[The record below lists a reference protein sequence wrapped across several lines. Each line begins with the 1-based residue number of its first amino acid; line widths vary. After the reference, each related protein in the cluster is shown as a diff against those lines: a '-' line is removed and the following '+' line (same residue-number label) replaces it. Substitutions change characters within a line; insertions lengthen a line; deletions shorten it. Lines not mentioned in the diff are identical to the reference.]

1 MKRTNFIIVYN
12 SHREKLSGVIPIG
25 KEFDFVI
32 PMNDIPGDLRIQ
44 VPVKSETYNVADQYT
59 VGNIIELYAK
69 SDFSEPYIIYKG
81 EIVEALLDYR
91 TGNVSLTVR
100 HSSYRLKKIVA
111 SADSDTVY
119 EQTDESIYNSN
130 YQTKT
135 IFKITTDSGATF
147 INGIYA
153 EVGLYH
159 ASFASL
165 KVYLS
170 LSDAENATNSIG
182 TIAENVSLSNK
193 SSFSIVGDSVAVS
206 ASTDYYLRIEHD
218 AQGATPGFSGVWGT
232 VRGESGTSAYSY
244 YFGSGWNAVAIIPAI
259 RVYYTNSTTEFEVNG
274 ENVRDRIEST
284 LKQYN
289 EQSSSAL
296 VYSNSTLAYVDET
309 TTYTHTNSSLYQVI
323 SKTIESGGN
332 DSIYWYIDPATDVFW
347 LLKTSEE
354 YTKYLNI
361 AGVTEFEYAS
371 DISNQTNRVY
381 FVGKDEGSGNL
392 YIEYND
398 TGSQD
403 NYGVKAETVVDK
415 RVTSTVTA
423 QSMAN
428 YIFDSRSTPVEIIK
442 LTLLDNAHQD
452 IDSIEVYDMISLV
465 NIQGAGR
472 VYLDI
477 DELDD
482 IYTDADPLKIFDRI
496 MRVSSIRH
504 KGQEVTLTLNQ
515 YSRMNVSARQQ
526 EQISSLALE
535 NNPTTP
541 S

>member
-1 MKRTNFIIVYN
+1 M
-12 SHREKLSGVIPIG
+12 
-25 KEFDFVI
+25 
-32 PMNDIPGDLRIQ
+32 
-44 VPVKSETYNVADQYT
+44 
-59 VGNIIELYAK
+59 
-69 SDFSEPYIIYKG
+69 
-81 EIVEALLDYR
+81 
-91 TGNVSLTVR
+91 
-100 HSSYRLKKIVA
+100 
-111 SADSDTVY
+111 
-119 EQTDESIYNSN
+119 
-130 YQTKT
+130 
-135 IFKITTDSGATF
+135 
-147 INGIYA
+147 
-153 EVGLYH
+153 
-159 ASFASL
+159 
-165 KVYLS
+165 
-170 LSDAENATNSIG
+170 
-182 TIAENVSLSNK
+182 
-193 SSFSIVGDSVAVS
+193 
-206 ASTDYYLRIEHD
+206 
-218 AQGATPGFSGVWGT
+218 
-232 VRGESGTSAYSY
+232 
-244 YFGSGWNAVAIIPAI
+244 
-259 RVYYTNSTTEFEVNG
+259 
-274 ENVRDRIEST
+274 
-284 LKQYN
+284 
-289 EQSSSAL
+289 